1 MSNLARWKMETI
13 LEEMA
18 EEAMYKSMARAY
30 TRKVKDIEKR
40 HHKELS
46 TEFNCTI
53 KKVHEKSLSNRR
65 PRAYEPT
72 LREALNAYYAE
83 Y

>member
-1 MSNLARWKMETI
+1 MSNLAREKYEQI
-13 LEEMA
+13 LEEISRESA
-18 EEAMYKSMARAY
+18 IKSMTRAH
-30 TRKVKDIEKR
+30 TRKVKNEEKR

-46 TEFNCTI
+46 AQFNCALR
-53 KKVHEKSLSNRR
+53 KVHEKSLSNKK
-65 PRAYEPT
+65 PKEYEPT

>member
-1 MSNLARWKMETI
+1 MSNLARWKMEAI

-18 EEAMYKSMARAY
+18 EETMHKPMARAH
-30 TRKVKDIEKR
+30 TRKAKNAEKR

-46 TEFNCTI
+46 AEFNCAMR
-53 KKVHEKSLSNRR
+53 KVHEKSLSNRK
-65 PRAYEPT
+65 PKVYEPT